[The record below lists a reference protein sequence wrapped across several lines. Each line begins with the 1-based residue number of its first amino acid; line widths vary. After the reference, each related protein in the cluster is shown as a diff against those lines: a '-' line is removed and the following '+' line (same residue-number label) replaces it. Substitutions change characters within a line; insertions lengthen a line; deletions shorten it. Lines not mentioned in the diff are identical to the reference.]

1 MLTNSTEIAFVVL
14 HYIVDQDTVECVESI
29 RRWIDT
35 GSYKIIIIDNCS
47 PNDSYE
53 KLRLKYEDASDIV
66 LIHNDSNLGFAKG
79 NNVGF
84 TYAKHQLN
92 AKFVV
97 MMNNDILLIEPD
109 FYKKVNQEYL
119 DNGFAVLG
127 PMIFTKD
134 GTCNSNPYRS
144 SSLSIDDVKYLIK
157 DLRRRILFAKYHAE
171 GVYQKLFKP
180 RDVTRTYKTNNFISR
195 QENVCLHGC
204 FLVFSDLYIKKYNGL
219 NDKTFLYV
227 EEDILYWEMM
237 KDGMKTV
244 YLPDIRVFHKE
255 DSATKAATKS
265 NRAKRLFFYTNLI
278 SSLSVLMGEMEKEND
293 GHKV

>member
-1 MLTNSTEIAFVVL
+1 M
-14 HYIVDQDTVECVESI
+14 VDQDTVECVESI

-35 GSYKIIIIDNCS
+35 EAYKIIIVDNCS

-53 KLRLKYEDASDIV
+53 KLRLKYEKSSDIV
-66 LIHNDSNLGFAKG
+66 LIQNESNLGFAKG

-84 TYAKHQLN
+84 LYAKDQLKAN
-92 AKFVV
+92 FIV
-97 MMNNDILLIEPD
+97 MMNNDTLLIEPD
-109 FYKKVNQEYL
+109 FYKKVNHEYL
-119 DNGFAVLG
+119 ENGFAVLG
-127 PMIFTKD
+127 PMVFTKD

-144 SSLSIDDVKYLIK
+144 TFISADDVDYLIK
-157 DLRRRILFAKYHAE
+157 DLKRRVLFAKCHAE

-180 RDVTRTYKTNNFISR
+180 RDVTKLYKPNNFITR

-204 FLVFSDLYIKKYNGL
+204 FLVFSELYIQKYNGL

-237 KDGMKTV
+237 RDGMKTV
-244 YLPDIRVFHKE
+244 YLPDIKIYHKE

-265 NRAKRLFFYTNLI
+265 KRAKRVFFYTNLI
-278 SSLSVLMGEMEKEND
+278 SSLNVLRDEMEKVNNE
-293 GHKV
+293 HKV